1 MNLDWL
7 TVEPGRVPLIVSV
20 PHAGSAILPELG
32 GRLESL
38 WLARKDADWHV
49 RELYDFALGLGA
61 TLVATDLSRT
71 VIDLNRDP
79 SGASLYPGQTTTGL
93 CPTETFDG
101 ELLYRAGCAPDP
113 AEIDER
119 TRLYHLPYHAA
130 LTFEIA
136 RLKAQFG
143 AVALLDAHSIRS
155 HAPRLFDGA
164 LPEINIGAY
173 DGRSCAP
180 ELVRRIEAIFAGGP
194 FSHVT
199 NGRFKGGYITRAYG
213 APEKGVHA
221 VQIELAMRAYLDEP
235 ADPTPANWPTAYAPA
250 RAAALRERL
259 QAACTAMV
267 NFAQTTGN
275 SKESSFS

>member
-7 TVEPGRVPLIVSV
+7 TVRPGRVPMIVSV
-20 PHAGSAILPELG
+20 PHAGSRILPDLG
-32 GRLESL
+32 GRLESV

-49 RELYDFALGLGA
+49 RELYDFAVGLGA

-101 ELLYRAGCAPDP
+101 EPLYRDGAAPDE

-119 TRLYHLPYHAA
+119 TRLYHLPYHTA

-136 RLKAQFG
+136 RLKAEFG

-164 LPEINIGAY
+164 LPEINIGTY
-173 DGRSCAP
+173 DGRSCDPA
-180 ELVRRIEAIFAGGP
+180 LTRRVEAAFSGGR
-194 FSHVT
+194 FSQVT

-235 ADPTPANWPTAYAPA
+235 AEPTADNWPTPYSPQ
-250 RAAALRERL
+250 RAAVLRERL
-259 QAACTAMV
+259 QAVCTAMIE
-267 NFAQTTGN
+267 FAQTTGN